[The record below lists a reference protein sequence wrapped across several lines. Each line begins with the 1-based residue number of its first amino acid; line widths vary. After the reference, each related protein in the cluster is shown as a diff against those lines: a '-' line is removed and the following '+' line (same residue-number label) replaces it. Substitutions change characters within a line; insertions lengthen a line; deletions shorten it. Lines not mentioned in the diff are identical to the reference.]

1 MAVLKCMNGNLKTS
15 AYDIH
20 RTSPWFLT
28 ILDPYDSHYHTL
40 FIRLHSKV
48 SIWTFIIHSILQT
61 ID

>member
-1 MAVLKCMNGNLKTS
+1 MAVLKCMNGNFKTS

-40 FIRLHSKV
+40 FIVCIQKSAFEHS
-48 SIWTFIIHSILQT
+48 
-61 ID
+61 